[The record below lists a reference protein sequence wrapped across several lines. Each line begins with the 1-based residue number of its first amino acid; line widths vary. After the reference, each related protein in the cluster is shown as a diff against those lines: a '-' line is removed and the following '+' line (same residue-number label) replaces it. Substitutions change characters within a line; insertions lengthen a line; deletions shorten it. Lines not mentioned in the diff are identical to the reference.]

1 MKKAN
6 KGDLVN
12 LKVSESQNLNLG
24 EGLLQSDKSSQDDED
39 ELYAPGSLMVPSS
52 SQKRREQKKKSKLHK
67 VLKKKAEQKEAPIK
81 LLDR

>member
-1 MKKAN
+1 MTKAN
-6 KGDLVN
+6 KVDLVN

-52 SQKRREQKKKSKLHK
+52 SQKRREQKKKSKL
-67 VLKKKAEQKEAPIK
+67 Q
-81 LLDR
+81 